1 MQYFSKSWFL
11 STQPILSLWFQLPFV
26 LSVLCTESWA
36 ALVPH
41 WLKNGLFTLHFFWNA
56 PTKIPSFSTC
66 IAPKHF
72 LLLPLS
78 STCHPPQRLTSAY
91 SYPIYYCQQLRDE
104 YSLCLALNIVLLHL
118 LTQLQMAS
126 MLSPEVACYQ
136 GSLYKHLWTFSFS
149 PGNLLLPECHTK
161 TWTRGRTDCPVA
173 RWPIFLFLCRS
184 TIHLCPSLIVN
195 SFEQNC
201 IWYREITTMK
211 AI

>member
-11 STQPILSLWFQLPFV
+11 STQPILSLWFQLPFL

-36 ALVPH
+36 ALIPH
-41 WLKNGLFTLHFFWNA
+41 WLKNGLFTFHFFWNA

-66 IAPKHF
+66 IAPKHILF
-72 LLLPLS
+72 YLYPVLVIPLKGS
-78 STCHPPQRLTSAY
+78 LQ
-91 SYPIYYCQQLRDE
+91 PIPTQSITVNNSE
-104 YSLCLALNIVLLHL
+104 MNILCLALNIVLLHL

-136 GSLYKHLWTFSFS
+136 VSLYKHLWTFSFS

-184 TIHLCPSLIVN
+184 TIHLCSSLTVN

-201 IWYREITTMK
+201 IRYREITTMK

>member
-1 MQYFSKSWFL
+1 MG
-11 STQPILSLWFQLPFV
+11 
-26 LSVLCTESWA
+26 C
-36 ALVPH
+36 
-41 WLKNGLFTLHFFWNA
+41 
-56 PTKIPSFSTC
+56 FSTSL
-66 IAPKHF
+66 AKEWSVYLAF
-72 LLLPLS
+72 LLECSHEDPFFLYLYCPKTHPFLPLS

-91 SYPIYYCQQLRDE
+91 SYPIYYCQQLKDE
-104 YSLCLALNIVLLHL
+104 YSLCLALNIVLPHL
-118 LTQLQMAS
+118 LTKLQMAS

-136 GSLYKHLWTFSFS
+136 VSLYKHLWTFSFS

-184 TIHLCPSLIVN
+184 TIHLCPSLTVN

-201 IWYREITTMK
+201 IRYREITTMK